1 MKQKEILIMINCLK
15 EKTCNGEIT
24 EKLDQQLMHHTS
36 IEDIVFYGLY
46 RCVCRTGLLGKN

>member
-1 MKQKEILIMINCLK
+1 MINCLK